1 MVAVV
6 EVLVRD
12 LAHAAGALGDVLAG
26 HFEMHA
32 ARIDAFGRPL
42 GESEPALRDPPHAP
56 AFLGQLFAAREVHVR
71 LFEERDVVVA
81 GIHIAP
87 RRREQ
92 AFEERRS
99 ENGLL
104 ARERL
109 LQRDTA
115 RRQLL
120 R

>member
-1 MVAVV
+1 M
-6 EVLVRD
+6 E
-12 LAHAAGALGDVLAG
+12 
-26 HFEMHA
+26 
-32 ARIDAFGRPL
+32 ARLDPEGRIEAFGRPL
-42 GESEPALRDPPHAP
+42 DESEPALRDPPQAP
-56 AFLGQLFAAREVHVR
+56 AFLRQVFAGRKVHVR

-81 GIHIAP
+81 GIDIAQS
-87 RRREQ
+87 RREQ
-92 AFEERRS
+92 AFDERRS